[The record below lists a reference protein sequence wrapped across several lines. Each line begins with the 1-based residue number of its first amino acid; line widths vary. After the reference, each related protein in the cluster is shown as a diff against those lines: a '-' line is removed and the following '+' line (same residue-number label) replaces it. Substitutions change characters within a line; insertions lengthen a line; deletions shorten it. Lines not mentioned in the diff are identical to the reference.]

1 MTAIKKGTAKDA
13 KKGAVAEKKKA
24 GVKASAASKKA
35 AAKKAAPRAARK
47 GQKKPSLNDIIREKL
62 LSEKN
67 RILSDVS
74 AKIRQESSQEQREI
88 GDIYDIASDERER
101 ELSLMLGDR
110 ERKKLAEIDLALE
123 RIKEGTYGVCE
134 ECGEPVGEK
143 RLEVLPFTRVCV
155 DCQSRIEREERITG
169 RAEDEGLLRI
179 IDKSDTDIDSFH

>member
-1 MTAIKKGTAKDA
+1 MTAIKKGTTKDT
-13 KKGAVAEKKKA
+13 KKGAAAEKKKG
-24 GVKASAASKKA
+24 GVKASAASKKT
-35 AAKKAAPRAARK
+35 AAKKAAPRTARK
-47 GQKKPSLNDIIREKL
+47 GQKKASLNDIIREKL

-123 RIKEGTYGVCE
+123 RINEGTYGVCE

-155 DCQSRIEREERITG
+155 DCQSRIEREQRITG

>member
-1 MTAIKKGTAKDA
+1 MTAIKKSTTKDT
-13 KKGAVAEKKKA
+13 KKGASAEKKKT
-24 GVKASAASKKA
+24 GLKASAASKKTP
-35 AAKKAAPRAARK
+35 AKKAAPKPARK
-47 GQKKPSLNDIIREKL
+47 GQKKASLNDIIREKL

-74 AKIRQESSQEQREI
+74 AKIRQESSQEKREI

-110 ERKKLAEIDLALE
+110 ERKKLAEIDLAIE
-123 RIKEGTYGVCE
+123 RINEGTYGVCE

-155 DCQSRIEREERITG
+155 DCQSRIEREQRITG
-169 RAEDEGLLRI
+169 RAEDEGLIRI